1 MLFSSPLFLFIF
13 FPVFYCTFYSLRG
26 KPRDFAIL
34 FASLIFYAWG
44 EPYFVFVAFLSAM
57 VDYYACKLM
66 EGSLSNFR
74 KQLATLCIVQNLSM
88 LVYFKYANFFVD
100 SAAKALDSVGLHFD
114 LVLKVALPIGVS
126 FIVFE
131 KITYAVDIY
140 RGKGKSAPSLF
151 YYLLYVFMFP
161 KLLAGP
167 IIKYHDIQDQLLA
180 HDPSFNDF
188 TTGFRRFI
196 VGLIKKVMFA
206 DTLAEVAD
214 RTFGPTI
221 SPEGLSTGT
230 AWLGV
235 ICFTMQIYCDF
246 SGYSDMAIGMARM
259 MGFKL
264 FKNFNFPYISASFSE
279 FWRRWHISLSTWIK
293 EYLYIPLGGNKCSR
307 PRLYF
312 NLWTCFLLSGL
323 WHGANWNFTFWGAY
337 NGVFLIFDRLFWET
351 KLRLGHKVKVGV
363 TLFFVMLGWVVFR
376 CHTASQAVLYLKRL
390 FVPGSTGIYI
400 DVTPNILTAMI
411 IAAAFSLMPLLP
423 KLDAEKLCAIKE
435 GRTGAAES
443 IVLSLGG
450 LLAVA
455 KNVAISFNS
464 FLYFRF

>member
-1 MLFSSPLFLFIF
+1 MLFSSPIFLFIF
-13 FPVFYCTFYSLRG
+13 FPVFYCIFYSLRG
-26 KPRDFAIL
+26 KPRDFSIL

-44 EPYFVFVAFLSAM
+44 EPHFVFVAFLSAL

-66 EGSLSNFR
+66 EGSLRNFR
-74 KQLATLCIVQNLSM
+74 KQLTILCIVQNLSM
-88 LVYFKYANFFVD
+88 LVYFKYANFFVA
-100 SAAKALDSVGLHFD
+100 SAARALDSVGLHFD
-114 LVLKVALPIGVS
+114 FVLKIALPIGVS

-180 HDPSFNDF
+180 HDPSFDDF
-188 TTGFRRFI
+188 TTGYRRF
-196 VGLIKKVMFA
+196 VTGLIKKVMFA
-206 DTLAEVAD
+206 DTFAEVAD
-214 RTFGPTI
+214 KTFGSTI

-235 ICFTMQIYCDF
+235 ICFTLQIYCDF

-264 FKNFNFPYISASFSE
+264 FENFNFPYISGSFSE
-279 FWRRWHISLSTWIK
+279 FWGRWHISLSSWIK
-293 EYLYIPLGGNKCSR
+293 EYLYIPLGGNKCSK
-307 PRLYF
+307 PRLYI

-323 WHGANWNFTFWGAY
+323 WHGANWNFILWGAY
-337 NGVFLIFDRLFWET
+337 NGFFLVLDRLFWET

-363 TLFFVMLGWVVFR
+363 TLFFIMLGWVVFR
-376 CHTASQAVLYLKRL
+376 CHTASQAVMYLKRL
-390 FVPGSTGIYI
+390 FVPSSTGVYI
-400 DVTPNILTAMI
+400 DITPHILAAMI
-411 IAAAFSLMPLLP
+411 IAAAFSLIPLLP
-423 KLDAEKLCAIKE
+423 KLDAKKLYAIKD
-435 GRTGAAES
+435 GRIGAAES
-443 IVLSLGG
+443 VVLSLGG

-455 KNVAISFNS
+455 KSVAISFNP